1 MIGAWRRSDSALA
14 WGARGRWFKSSRPDK
29 IQADFLERKSA
40 CNLLK
45 MSKPDLLLK
54 IAVQELLYLLAVE
67 LACNVG
73 LKELT
78 HYWISTRM

>member
-1 MIGAWRRSDSALA
+1 
-14 WGARGRWFKSSRPDK
+14 
-29 IQADFLERKSA
+29 
-40 CNLLK
+40 

-73 LKELT
+73 LKELA